1 MSLARAVY
9 QDTDIYLLDDPL
21 SAVDV
26 HVAKHLF
33 QHVIGSTG
41 LLAAKVS
48 DKIDTK
54 FVNIGQGDADIKM
67 MTLFFKEAAIFY
79 LPQNDFA
86 PPPPYALSIT
96 NKLCKQI
103 SPSNRRLSGIHV
115 SPFLNVLY
123 KGNLFA

>member
-54 FVNIGQGDADIKM
+54 FVNIGQRGCRYKNDD
-67 MTLFFKEAAIFY
+67 TFF
-79 LPQNDFA
+79 
-86 PPPPYALSIT
+86 
-96 NKLCKQI
+96 
-103 SPSNRRLSGIHV
+103 
-115 SPFLNVLY
+115 
-123 KGNLFA
+123 

>member
-86 PPPPYALSIT
+86 PPPHMRYPSLTNYANKSRQVTVDFLGYMYLLS
-96 NKLCKQI
+96 
-103 SPSNRRLSGIHV
+103 
-115 SPFLNVLY
+115 
-123 KGNLFA
+123 